1 MWGPN
6 KLKKKGNKQDLYINI
21 WMDVSM
27 YPNIE
32 QPQEE
37 VTLSKYELQSRRTL
51 ISLLL
56 RSMGID
62 NTKVQKVIIRG
73 PNKELEEWQY
83 ARYIEY
89 NMYVCTFLCW
99 SDLVPPLF
107 QGFELGDIL
116 VKLE

>member
-6 KLKKKGNKQDLYINI
+6 QLKKKGQQARSIYIYI
-21 WMDVSM
+21 WRDVSM

-32 QPQEE
+32 KPREE

-73 PNKELEEWQY
+73 PNLELEEWQ
-83 ARYIEY
+83 
-89 NMYVCTFLCW
+89 
-99 SDLVPPLF
+99 
-107 QGFELGDIL
+107 
-116 VKLE
+116 